1 MNLEALITS
10 VVMVGHSLF
19 GPDNPQMLQQLL
31 AKQPGATAPVTVEA
45 QIINGAPLSYNW
57 QHAKSAEGIN
67 ARQRLT
73 APVDAVI
80 VTEAI
85 PLANHLKWSNSE
97 EAVTQFYELAR
108 SANPDV
114 QFYLQETWHSL
125 NSGTGTEVPFDE
137 GAATP
142 WRQRLEQDLPR
153 WQALVDDVNAATG
166 GTVRLLPAG
175 QAMARL
181 DDAITA
187 GTLPGLQSISQ
198 VFSDDI
204 HPNALGFYYLSLVQ
218 YAVLTG
224 QDPRGL
230 PHRLQDRWRQ
240 GYTAP
245 SEALARQLQRLAWAA
260 AGGSDTASAALPG
273 EPAPLPMEPELAQL
287 NSPVP
292 EELPQQRHAV
302 APQAPNRQPIA
313 INLMSVADWS
323 TQAPFLDHFKTAR
336 PWIGHL
342 PGQWGGASEADL
354 AQAGYL
360 DAAGWPTAL
369 PPELGSIGTVILTDL
384 PESAHSLAGRYV
396 LRFDGEGIVEVSGRA
411 RNQRYGKGEVS
422 FDFTPGPG
430 PVEIRLQRIGK
441 GGDYPRNITV
451 VKEEHLPRYAAGEI
465 FNPDWLEIL
474 DGFAVLRFMDWM
486 GTNDSR
492 LTGWEDRP
500 LVSDYSWGRKGVPLE
515 VMLALVNELGADGWF
530 NMPHRA
536 DDSYIRNFARAVK
549 AGLDF
554 DLKAYVEYSN
564 EVWNWQFDQAN
575 WADAQ
580 AQARWGGKDLWVQ
593 FYGGRAAEV
602 SQIWTEVFGAAS
614 PTRLVRVLATQTG
627 WLGLEEQILT
637 APLWV
642 AEAADREAPAAY
654 FDAYAVTGYFGGIL
668 GIKERA
674 PILRAWIADSQL
686 HARTAAAAQGL
697 SGTEAEQFIADH
709 QYDVASVQ
717 AAAEL
722 TDGLVTGD
730 ATDTLSDL
738 LGRVLPYHRAVADQH
753 GLDLI
758 MYEGGSHVVGIGPMT
773 EDEVLTGFF
782 THFNYTPEMGALYV
796 RLLSGWQ
803 ELGGTLFVA
812 YADVAVPGKWGSWG
826 ALRSLSDDNPRWSAL
841 KAVK

>member
-57 QHAKSAEGIN
+57 QHAESAEGIN

-175 QAMARL
+175 QAMALL
-181 DDAITA
+181 DDAVTA

-260 AGGSDTASAALPG
+260 AGGSDTASAALPD
-273 EPAPLPMEPELAQL
+273 ELAPLPMEPELAQL

-302 APQAPNRQPIA
+302 APQAP
-313 INLMSVADWS
+313 
-323 TQAPFLDHFKTAR
+323 TA
-336 PWIGHL
+336 
-342 PGQWGGASEADL
+342 
-354 AQAGYL
+354 
-360 DAAGWPTAL
+360 
-369 PPELGSIGTVILTDL
+369 
-384 PESAHSLAGRYV
+384 SL
-396 LRFDGEGIVEVSGRA
+396 LR
-411 RNQRYGKGEVS
+411 
-422 FDFTPGPG
+422 
-430 PVEIRLQRIGK
+430 
-441 GGDYPRNITV
+441 
-451 VKEEHLPRYAAGEI
+451 
-465 FNPDWLEIL
+465 
-474 DGFAVLRFMDWM
+474 
-486 GTNDSR
+486 
-492 LTGWEDRP
+492 
-500 LVSDYSWGRKGVPLE
+500 
-515 VMLALVNELGADGWF
+515 
-530 NMPHRA
+530 
-536 DDSYIRNFARAVK
+536 
-549 AGLDF
+549 
-554 DLKAYVEYSN
+554 
-564 EVWNWQFDQAN
+564 
-575 WADAQ
+575 
-580 AQARWGGKDLWVQ
+580 
-593 FYGGRAAEV
+593 
-602 SQIWTEVFGAAS
+602 
-614 PTRLVRVLATQTG
+614 
-627 WLGLEEQILT
+627 
-637 APLWV
+637 
-642 AEAADREAPAAY
+642 
-654 FDAYAVTGYFGGIL
+654 
-668 GIKERA
+668 
-674 PILRAWIADSQL
+674 
-686 HARTAAAAQGL
+686 
-697 SGTEAEQFIADH
+697 
-709 QYDVASVQ
+709 
-717 AAAEL
+717 
-722 TDGLVTGD
+722 
-730 ATDTLSDL
+730 
-738 LGRVLPYHRAVADQH
+738 
-753 GLDLI
+753 
-758 MYEGGSHVVGIGPMT
+758 
-773 EDEVLTGFF
+773 
-782 THFNYTPEMGALYV
+782 
-796 RLLSGWQ
+796 
-803 ELGGTLFVA
+803 
-812 YADVAVPGKWGSWG
+812 
-826 ALRSLSDDNPRWSAL
+826 
-841 KAVK
+841 